1 MIIDF
6 HTHYYPAKVVGK
18 ALAAVEGRIGHYT
31 DGSRA
36 GLLASMREAKI
47 DYSLALPIATRPANS
62 RGINTWAAAE
72 RSENIG
78 LTGSIHP
85 GDPYLPDTLKYIAE
99 QGLPGIKLHPEYQQF
114 DFADERLYPVW
125 KRCVELDLFVITHA
139 GCDVMF
145 KPPWH
150 SDPARLAAFHRR
162 FPELKLILA
171 HLGSME
177 MWDAVETE
185 LAGLP
190 VYFDLAL
197 LTPDRLPPQRL
208 LAIIRKHGAERIL
221 FGTDSPWSPQ
231 KAHVDYIR
239 SLPLSEAERE
249 LIFHRNAAKL
259 LHL

>member
-1 MIIDF
+1 
-6 HTHYYPAKVVGK
+6 
-18 ALAAVEGRIGHYT
+18 
-31 DGSRA
+31 
-36 GLLASMREAKI
+36 MREAKI

-85 GDPYLPDTLKYIAE
+85 GDPHLPDTLKYIAE

-125 KRCVELDLFVITHA
+125 ERCVELDLFVITHA

-150 SDPARLAAFHRR
+150 SDPARLAAFQRR

-197 LTPDRLPPQRL
+197 LTPGPASAATAAGDHPQARRGAHSFRKRQPVESAESTCGLHPLPATERS
-208 LAIIRKHGAERIL
+208 GA
-221 FGTDSPWSPQ
+221 
-231 KAHVDYIR
+231 
-239 SLPLSEAERE
+239 
-249 LIFHRNAAKL
+249 
-259 LHL
+259 